1 MKLIN
6 ILNLIRV
13 FHWSKNLYIFI
24 PLFFSQE
31 IFKVELNALV
41 NLFIIFSFAASCVYI
56 LNDIHD
62 YKSDK
67 KNRWKRNR
75 PIAKGTVSINQA
87 TILFFSLLSILVLNL
102 FFTNS
107 KILNYIIAAYF
118 ISNFFYTTIL
128 KNIFPINI
136 IILIF
141 FYYLRVLAG
150 SLYFDIEISNWL
162 LIFVL
167 TSSLILI
174 IGKKIIDQKYK
185 KVKLPTK
192 KQLSTIL
199 VLVAVFQCFIY
210 GIFCLDPDTLKKYG
224 EYFIYSYFFVITG
237 TVRYIYIIKK
247 IKITS
252 DQILLFLGD
261 KILRT
266 TIVLYLIYLY
276 AVFNLF
282 IL

>member
-1 MKLIN
+1 M
-6 ILNLIRV
+6 NL
-13 FHWSKNLYIFI
+13 L
-24 PLFFSQE
+24 
-31 IFKVELNALV
+31 
-41 NLFIIFSFAASCVYI
+41 
-56 LNDIHD
+56 
-62 YKSDK
+62 
-67 KNRWKRNR
+67 
-75 PIAKGTVSINQA
+75 
-87 TILFFSLLSILVLNL
+87 
-102 FFTNS
+102 FTNS

-199 VLVAVFQCFIY
+199 VW
-210 GIFCLDPDTLKKYG
+210 
-224 EYFIYSYFFVITG
+224 
-237 TVRYIYIIKK
+237 
-247 IKITS
+247 
-252 DQILLFLGD
+252 
-261 KILRT
+261 
-266 TIVLYLIYLY
+266 
-276 AVFNLF
+276 
-282 IL
+282 